1 MDTLI
6 KTISDS
12 AGNGINVLDFQFD
25 ENDILIPDLSDENR
39 ELDTVNLDN
48 PQEMQ
53 NWLNSKLQS
62 AGKKIA
68 IGGYGEDRVVYKRSK
83 HFGSGTDARSIHLG
97 IDLWIDAHTKVL
109 APFDGR
115 VHSFQNNDNHGDYG
129 ATIILQHSIN
139 NETFYTLYGHL
150 SMNSLKNKHEGME
163 IKAGEAFAE
172 LGEPNENGGWPPHLH
187 FQIVRDMGSKKGDYF
202 GVANQQE
209 KEKMMYLCPNPNLI
223 LGLDILKQ
231 N

>member
-1 MDTLI
+1 MDTLV
-6 KTISDS
+6 KTISD
-12 AGNGINVLDFQFD
+12 AADDGINVLDFQFN

-53 NWLNSKLQS
+53 NWLNSKLKS
-62 AGKKIA
+62 ANKTIA

-83 HFGSGTDARSIHLG
+83 HFGSGPDARSIHLG

-109 APFDGR
+109 APFDAH

-139 NETFYTLYGHL
+139 NATFYTLYGHL
-150 SMNSLKNKHEGME
+150 SMNSLKGKHEGMA

-172 LGEPNENGGWPPHLH
+172 LGEPHENGGWPPHLH
-187 FQIVRDMGSKKGDYF
+187 FQVVRNMGTKKGDYF
-202 GVANQQE
+202 GVASQQE
-209 KEKMMYLCPNPNLI
+209 KEEMMHICPDPNLI
-223 LGLDILKQ
+223 LGFDLLKH